1 MVREK
6 LKALKDRIGGDNLG
20 PDRGT
25 RDQLEARKERAR
37 IEAKREAQRERR
49 QEQIE
54 QARQQGRRQRKG
66 FVERLADGIENAT
79 DQLDAAGGDLNDVDI
94 DDDGTGLGDE
104 LADMPEPALASQV
117 DENTEDINELEQQFD
132 GEVFDEGG
140 GSGGGGGF
148 ASADPFGDAQ
158 APFERDDD
166 DDNRG
171 GFL

>member
-1 MVREK
+1 MVRGK
-6 LKALKDRIGGDNLG
+6 LKALKARIGGDNLG

-25 RDQLEARKERAR
+25 MDQLEARKERAR
-37 IEAKREAQRERR
+37 IEAEREAKRERR

-54 QARQQGRRQRKG
+54 QAREQGRRQSKG
-66 FVERLADGIENAT
+66 FVERLSDGIENAT
-79 DQLDAAGGDLNDVDI
+79 EQLEAAGGDLNSVDI
-94 DDDGTGLGDE
+94 DGDGTGLGDE

-117 DENTEDINELEQQFD
+117 DENTEDINELEQRFD

-140 GSGGGGGF
+140 GSGNGGGGF

-166 DDNRG
+166 DNSG

>member
-6 LKALKDRIGGDNLG
+6 LKALKARIGGDNLG

-54 QARQQGRRQRKG
+54 QARKQGRRRGKG
-66 FVERLADGIENAT
+66 IKKLLSDGIENAT
-79 DQLDAAGGDLNDVDI
+79 DQLEAA
-94 DDDGTGLGDE
+94 GDE

-140 GSGGGGGF
+140 GSDNVGGGF

-166 DDNRG
+166 DNSG